1 MQPKTDPA
9 AREASD
15 IAEVTRRLTTRF
27 PDLPTARVQAA
38 VDDAHRRFADA
49 PIRDF
54 VPVFVER
61 AARDALAVSA
71 ATAEPA
77 HHLAS

>member
-9 AREASD
+9 AREATD
-15 IAEVTRRLTTRF
+15 IVEVTRRLTTRF
-27 PDLPTARVQAA
+27 PDLPVETVQAA
-38 VDDAHRRFADA
+38 VDEARRRFDGA

-61 AARDALAVSA
+61 AARDALSGRLSVA
-71 ATAEPA
+71 AAR
-77 HHLAS
+77 HLASA